1 MSLEKEFH
9 GPNLGYV
16 LQLYEQYRIDPN
28 TVDETTRKLFAQ
40 WSPAESESAA
50 LTPARD
56 LLAVTKAANLAQAI
70 RLYGY
75 LSANLDPLD
84 NTPADNPLL
93 TLEFYK
99 LEKEDLLNLP
109 ADVLNLPGR
118 EDENAFQAIEA
129 LRSIYCGTTGYDYG
143 HIRIPEE
150 RDWLFQAAET
160 GIERTIA
167 TGVFNPALPQVD
179 GVGSV
184 DDGNQD
190 TEDDGYITRTL
201 PRGNTAAPPGYSEG
215 EFSAEHFEIRSTG
228 TSLRDASATHT
239 QGLFILAPA
248 GN

>member
-1 MSLEKEFH
+1 M
-9 GPNLGYV
+9 N
-16 LQLYEQYRIDPN
+16 I
-28 TVDETTRKLFAQ
+28 TRQ
-40 WSPAESESAA
+40 RQRGAA
-50 LTPARD
+50 LVVGLVLLLILT
-56 LLAVTKAANLAQAI
+56 LLAISGMNTATTELTMAGNAQ
-70 RLYGY
+70 Y
-75 LSANLDPLD
+75 
-84 NTPADNPLL
+84 
-93 TLEFYK
+93 
-99 LEKEDLLNLP
+99 
-109 ADVLNLPGR
+109 
-118 EDENAFQAIEA
+118 QARA
-129 LRSIYCGTTGYDYG
+129 
-143 HIRIPEE
+143 
-150 RDWLFQAAET
+150 FQAAET